1 MKFRFISDDP
11 GLQSGDIVRCLTN
24 IMNIPRGSIPLG
36 RGIGLAWANLSQIPP
51 DAENDIATDII
62 ENIEQYEPRVSVSE
76 VTFEYD
82 SDGEMTAA
90 VSIEKGV
97 TFYDG

>member
-1 MKFRFISDDP
+1 MKFRFISGDP
-11 GLQSGDIVRCLTN
+11 DLQGGDTGRCLAN

-51 DAENDIATDII
+51 DAENDVATDII

-76 VTFEYD
+76 VTFGYD
-82 SDGEMTAA
+82 NDGEMTAA
-90 VSIEKGV
+90 VFIEKGG
-97 TFYDG
+97 DIL